1 MAAKAKPDPQGGL
14 FDRTIEDP
22 ELEAAL
28 EDLESEEIQAGFDAY
43 RKAHKQVYDR
53 LNTISLEHD
62 EKVRVGRFI
71 VTAKERRGGGF
82 EIPAWTKTGI
92 GSITRIED

>member
-28 EDLESEEIQAGFDAY
+28 EDLESDDVQAGFKAY
-43 RKAHKQVYDR
+43 KTAHKAVYDR
-53 LNTISLEHD
+53 INLIELKPD
-62 EKVRVGRFI
+62 DKVRVGRFI
-71 VTAKERRGGGF
+71 VTGKERRGGGF
-82 EIPAWTKTGI
+82 SIEPWTKTGI
-92 GSITRIED
+92 GSITRIEE